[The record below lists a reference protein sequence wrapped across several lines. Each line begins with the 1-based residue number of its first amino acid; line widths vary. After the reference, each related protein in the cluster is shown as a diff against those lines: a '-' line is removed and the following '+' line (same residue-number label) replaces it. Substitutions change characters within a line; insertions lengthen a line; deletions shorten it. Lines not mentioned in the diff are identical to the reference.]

1 MTTVATD
8 STTPLATAELRSE
21 TANLPAITEDR
32 PLVAL
37 ANADSTKAG
46 RVRALMDEASIKDTN
61 SIVTFGASANREL
74 TSLSEQILGNAR
86 NKEFGVAGQLINNM
100 VTEIRGFDPKD
111 IGGGLSWWQR
121 VIKKVTPLMKAI
133 QRYEAVQSHLH
144 TISGNLDKQKT
155 ALMKHIALQD
165 RMEAASHTALD
176 AIEEYIAAGEAVM
189 ATWTE
194 NELAKAE
201 KAAAGS
207 EDARLA
213 QAVTDI
219 RNQIRLME
227 RTVHGLKMTRQ
238 VTLQSIPRI
247 DLLQDNDTNLVTK
260 IDGLLAHAVPMWKQ
274 QLAEALMVEQMSAA
288 AGAVKAATDL
298 TNELLEQNAE
308 SLKSAS
314 AKVRTEIERST
325 FDIESVE
332 KANNLLIQ
340 TLQEAADIYEAG
352 RQARKEAEGRLVEA
366 EKALKDAMLEHKD
379 RMNAN

>member
-1 MTTVATD
+1 MTSATTD
-8 STTPLATAELRSE
+8 PTTTLTLAELRPE

-37 ANADSTKAG
+37 GSADPAKAD
-46 RVRALMDEASIKDTN
+46 RVKALMQEANIKDTN
-61 SIVTFGASANREL
+61 SLVTFGASSNREL

-86 NKEFGVAGQLINNM
+86 NKEFGAAGNLINNM
-100 VTEIRGFDPKD
+100 VAEIRGFDPKE

-121 VIKKVTPLMKAI
+121 VVRKLTPIMKAI

-144 TISGNLDKQKT
+144 TIASNLDRQKT

-165 RMEAASHTALD
+165 RMEASSHTALD
-176 AIEEYIAAGEAVM
+176 SIEEYIAAGEAVI
-189 ATWTE
+189 ASWTE
-194 NELAKAE
+194 NELAEAE
-201 KAAAGS
+201 KAASGS
-207 EDARLA
+207 DDARLA

-274 QLAEALMVEQMSAA
+274 QLAEALMIQQMSEAA
-288 AGAVKAATDL
+288 DAVKAAGDL
-298 TNELLEQNAE
+298 TNELLVRNAAG
-308 SLKSAS
+308 LKTAS

-325 FDIESVE
+325 FDIEAVE
-332 KANNLLIQ
+332 KANDLLIQ
-340 TLQEAADIYEAG
+340 TLQEAADIYETG
-352 RQARKEAEGRLVEA
+352 RKARVDAEGRLVQA
-366 EKALKDAMLEHKD
+366 EKALKDAMLENKD
-379 RMNAN
+379 RMTAS

>member
-1 MTTVATD
+1 MSTVATD
-8 STTPLATAELRSE
+8 TTTQLATAELRAE

-37 ANADSTKAG
+37 ADADPEKAD
-46 RVRALMDEASIKDTN
+46 RVKGLMKEASLKDTN

-86 NKEFGVAGQLINNM
+86 NKEFGVAGKLINNM
-100 VTEIRGFDPKD
+100 VAEIRGFDPKE

-121 VIKKVTPLMKAI
+121 VVKKFTPLMKAI

-144 TISGNLDKQKT
+144 TISGNLDTQKT

-165 RMEAASHTALD
+165 RMEAASHAALD

-189 ATWTE
+189 ASWTE
-194 NELAKAE
+194 NELAEAE
-201 KAAAGS
+201 KAAADS
-207 EDARLA
+207 DDARLA
-213 QAVTDI
+213 QAVTDV

-274 QLAEALMVEQMSAA
+274 QLAEALMIEQMSEA

-352 RQARKEAEGRLVEA
+352 RQAREDAEGRLVEA

-379 RMNAN
+379 RMSAG